1 MWGGSLIALLFSSSR
16 RGPSSGSCTFPPSFQ
31 VEVGLSV
38 VPSKILLV
46 MELSPCLSPQGNTWH
61 FSLLWAG
68 LTTIPLSHCPCL
80 FFLGS
85 LPHPPSFWARRLDTG
100 HEISPGVSRER
111 SFLLGVGVCLGDKRR
126 EPPGPHPGR
135 AGLALWGLVVG
146 GGKGQRGCYSLWGC
160 LRFQALEMCRDRR
173 GNRAINLRER
183 GSMRPR

>member
-1 MWGGSLIALLFSSSR
+1 MYFPTQLSGGG
-16 RGPSSGSCTFPPSFQ
+16 GPQCCSFQ
-31 VEVGLSV
+31 NSTGDGIISLSIT
-38 VPSKILLV
+38 SRKHLALQ
-46 MELSPCLSPQGNTWH
+46 LSLGRLNNNS
-61 FSLLWAG
+61 SV
-68 LTTIPLSHCPCL
+68 PLSLP

-111 SFLLGVGVCLGDKRR
+111 SFLLGVRVCLGDKRR

-173 GNRAINLRER
+173 GNRAINLRKR